1 MIDRKNGL
9 ISWYYLDNAKTDIGQ
24 DPDRFISRFLDLW
37 LDPLNWKRGETLEP
51 ISMLSWS
58 LDKKLNI
65 KNIYKQ

>member
-37 LDPLNWKRGETLEP
+37 LDPLN
-51 ISMLSWS
+51 
-58 LDKKLNI
+58 
-65 KNIYKQ
+65 